1 MSKRLSQSILS
12 WMRQAAAWIRK
23 HKQVLQLL
31 TLLVLQVVAVILFP
45 PAFFQQAPQAAVL
58 PPALLILFALALIA
72 MNNGW
77 MTAIAG
83 RSSLIFVQ
91 GINIVVRLMMLF
103 PNLKNAAGNWDW
115 LLLIFQIIA
124 MALSW
129 YTMTRMEKLLPNELL
144 FSTKTEV

>member
-1 MSKRLSQSILS
+1 MSNQRT
-12 WMRQAAAWIRK
+12 
-23 HKQVLQLL
+23 QLIV
-31 TLLVLQVVAVILFP
+31 LLVLQIIAVILYP
-45 PAFFQQAPQAAVL
+45 LAFFRQAPQAAVL
-58 PPALLILFALALIA
+58 PPALLVLFVLALVA

-103 PNLKNAAGNWDW
+103 PNLKNAAEDWDW
-115 LLLIFQIIA
+115 FLLIFQIGA

-129 YTMTRMEKLLPNELL
+129 YTMTQMEKRLPNDLL
-144 FSTKTEV
+144 FISKNKV

>member
-1 MSKRLSQSILS
+1 MSNQRTRLI
-12 WMRQAAAWIRK
+12 
-23 HKQVLQLL
+23 V
-31 TLLVLQVVAVILFP
+31 LLVLQVVAVLLFP
-45 PAFFQQAPQAAVL
+45 PAFFRQAPQAAVL

-83 RSSLIFVQ
+83 RSSLIFAQ

-115 LLLIFQIIA
+115 FLLVCQVIA

-129 YTMTRMEKLLPNELL
+129 YTMTQMEKLLPHELL
-144 FSTKTEV
+144 FTTKTKV

>member
-1 MSKRLSQSILS
+1 MSNQRT
-12 WMRQAAAWIRK
+12 
-23 HKQVLQLL
+23 QLIV
-31 TLLVLQVVAVILFP
+31 LLVLQVVAVILFP

-103 PNLKNAAGNWDW
+103 PNLINAAGNWDW